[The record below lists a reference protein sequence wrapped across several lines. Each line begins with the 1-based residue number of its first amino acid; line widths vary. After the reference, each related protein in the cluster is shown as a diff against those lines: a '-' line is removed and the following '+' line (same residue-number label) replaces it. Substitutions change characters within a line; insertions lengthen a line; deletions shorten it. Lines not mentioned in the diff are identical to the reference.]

1 MPVDSKEIGEFY
13 QIVIDS
19 KSSEED
25 LLILFRKTSR
35 EGYKF
40 ISGLIWE
47 RLSER
52 AKYIE
57 SL

>member
-13 QIVIDS
+13 KIAIDP
-19 KSSEED
+19 KSSEDD
-25 LLILFRKTSR
+25 LLVLFRKTSS
-35 EGYKF
+35 EGYRF
-40 ISGLIWE
+40 ISGIIWE

-52 AKYIE
+52 SKSIE

>member
-1 MPVDSKEIGEFY
+1 MSVDSKEIREFY
-13 QIVIDS
+13 KIAIDP
-19 KSSEED
+19 KSSDGD
-25 LLILFRKTSR
+25 LSVLFRKTSS

-40 ISGLIWE
+40 ISGMIWE

-52 AKYIE
+52 AKSIE